1 MSENDYQNA
10 NHNDTQPSVDWSEE
24 VARTNFKLYK
34 ENYSAG
40 AQWRRDA
47 KIYQNFRYGQ
57 HFSRAEEAEIL
68 KFRQAPLAIS
78 AVTAI
83 CDTAEALMTSA
94 KPTIK
99 VAPIGNP
106 YQSDEENEPYRRVAG
121 IYNYLLQKS
130 WYDSLGGL
138 QYDRVVT
145 DSSNV
150 GHGLFYIVPRNEYGE
165 FTVDIKH
172 LSWEYYFP
180 HCQTK
185 DPFYRDADN
194 NIIAMNISYK
204 SAYRLAKTID
214 DTLDYDRF
222 EKEFLKGSFGTAIIQ
237 ATNSTRLRET
247 TLFTQRFVLEEKT
260 AYIVTFKGS
269 PSFKVYSELSPEIQ
283 SYIKSDDATYRT
295 SSRFY
300 LHEYTAIG
308 NYGFKKVHEITQHNI
323 IPVVYDHRNNPYPSG
338 RVSYLYPLQRAFNK
352 MIMVAILNGSLM
364 NSIRVLAEENSIIN
378 QDEWN
383 RNFAIPGAT
392 LRYKL
397 PIPGISTPPIVIKAE
412 PLSQAWLVFPQFLI
426 QQMEYI
432 SGIFGIMMGNSEGA
446 PNVFST
452 VASLQS
458 AGGQKIKRRM
468 AQVDASLS
476 VVGEVAAE
484 YYKNYSPLN
493 GFSTSINEIGEMQAP
508 MMYNKI
514 KRVKGS
520 EVAIELDPLTDLSLG
535 FKQVRFTSA
544 TSNGYESGT
553 EAALLTTL
561 ATQLSVP
568 QLVPLI
574 LKRLNMPDVDKVMK
588 SMDTAQQQAGQIEQ
602 MQKMLKEYEQKTN
615 VMAGQ
620 IDQKGYEL
628 SKAQFDSKFTKVV
641 EKAKND
647 PNFLNQIV
655 SQIEEGNNGNGKQG

>member
-1 MSENDYQNA
+1 MNE
-10 NHNDTQPSVDWSEE
+10 NHNDIAPAIKWDAEIAKE
-24 VARTNFKLYK
+24 NFKLYK
-34 ENYSAG
+34 ENFNAG
-40 AQWRRDA
+40 SKWRRDA
-47 KIYQNFRYGQ
+47 LIYENFRYGS
-57 HFSRAEEAEIL
+57 HFSVAEEAEIL
-68 KFRQAPLAIS
+68 KFRQAPLPIS

-83 CDTAEALMTSA
+83 CDTAEALMTSS
-94 KPTIK
+94 KPIIK
-99 VAPIGNP
+99 VAPISNP
-106 YQSDEENEPYRRVAG
+106 YQSDEWNAPYREVAG

-138 QYDRVVT
+138 QYDRIIT

-150 GHGLFYIVPRNEYGE
+150 GHGLFYVVPRNEYGE
-165 FTVDIKH
+165 FNVDIKH
-172 LSWEYYFP
+172 LSWRYYYP
-180 HCQTK
+180 HFQTK

-194 NIIAMNISYK
+194 NIIAMNLSFK
-204 SAYRLAKTID
+204 SAYKLAKSID

-222 EKEFLKGSFGTAIIQ
+222 EKEFLKGTFGQAIIE
-237 ATNSTRLRET
+237 STYNTQHKNT
-247 TLFTQRFVLEEKT
+247 TLFTQRFTLEEEI
-260 AYIVTFKGS
+260 AYIVTFKDS
-269 PSFKVYSELSPEIQ
+269 SSYRVYTELTDDIQ
-283 SYIKSDDATYRT
+283 QYIKNGQVTYRT
-295 SSRFY
+295 TSKFY

-308 NYGFKKVHEITQHNI
+308 NYGYRRIHEVNQHNI
-323 IPVVYDHRNNPYPSG
+323 IPVVYDHRDNPYPQG

-352 MIMVAILNGSLM
+352 MIMVAILNGSLT
-364 NSIRVLAEENSIIN
+364 NSLRILAEENSIIN

-383 RNFAIPGAT
+383 RNFSVPGAT

-397 PIPGISTPPIVIKAE
+397 PIPGVSTPPTVVKGE
-412 PLSQAWLVFPQFLI
+412 PLNQAWLAFPQFLM

-432 SGIFGIMMGNSEGA
+432 SGIFGVMMGNSQDS

-468 AQVDASLS
+468 AQVDAALS
-476 VVGEVAAE
+476 VVGQVTAE

-493 GFSTSINEIGEMQAP
+493 SYSTSISDTGEMQQP
-508 MMYNKI
+508 VMYNRIVRKEDDLTGI
-514 KRVKGS
+514 S
-520 EVAIELDPLTDLSLG
+520 IDPKTDLSLG

-561 ATQLSVP
+561 ATQLQVP

-574 LKRLNMPDVDKVMK
+574 LKRLNMPDVDKVMA
-588 SMDTAQQQAGQIEQ
+588 SMDRESQMAGQMQQMQQALEQ
-602 MQKMLKEYEQKTN
+602 MDKKTK

-628 SKAQFDSKFTKVV
+628 SKAQFDSKFTKIL

-647 PNFLNQIV
+647 PVFLNQLI
-655 SQIEEGNNGNGKQG
+655 SQIDEGSNGTEQYNN